1 MNVDLMRKIDRGI
14 GVPVCWFFSGT
25 NRAAKIFRKPL
36 KKPINPEDVKKILFI
51 QISEMG
57 STIMA
62 YESIQ
67 YVREKYPNAKVY
79 YLIFNEMA
87 DSIRMLNIIPEENII
102 TIRGKS
108 LTEFVFDTLK
118 AIRKLRREKIDV
130 AFDLELF
137 SRASNILS
145 YMSGSRNRVGF
156 HKYCMEGLYRGNF
169 MTHKVWYNPHQHV
182 SLNFL
187 SLVHAIEAPENE
199 VPLLKKSFG
208 IEKVEPPKII
218 STKEQKESMF
228 NKLRSINPKLTKKHK
243 IILLNPNASQL
254 IPIRRW
260 PLASYVEL
268 AKKLLS
274 DKKVFLVIT
283 GVSGEKP
290 DAQAICNAVGVERCI
305 DLTGRTRNI
314 RELIDLYN
322 ISDLLITNDSGPAHF
337 ASCTPIKII
346 AFFGP
351 ETPKIYG
358 PLSRHSKVM
367 YLNFSCSPCVSA
379 YNHRKTP
386 CNDNKCLQAINPNE
400 VYKAVKLMKI

>member
-1 MNVDLMRKIDRGI
+1 MNVDLMRKIDYWI
-14 GVPVCWFFSGT
+14 GVLVCWFFSGT
-25 NRAAKIFRKPL
+25 NRVANVFRRPP
-36 KKPINPEDVKKILFI
+36 KKPIDNVDKVLFI

-62 YESIQ
+62 YESIR
-67 YVREKYPNAKVY
+67 YVKEKYPDAKIY
-79 YLIFNEMA
+79 YLIFNEMV
-87 DSIRMLNIIPEENII
+87 DSIRMLNVISEENII

-108 LTEFVFDTLK
+108 FAGFVVDTLK
-118 AIRKLRREKIDV
+118 AIRRLRREKIDV

-169 MTHKVWYNPHQHV
+169 MTHKVSYNPHQHI

-208 IEKVEPPKII
+208 IEKVDPPKIV
-218 STKEQKESMF
+218 STKEEKENMF

-243 IILLNPNASQL
+243 MILLNPNASQL

-283 GVSGEKP
+283 GVAGEKA
-290 DAQAICNAVGVERCI
+290 DAQAICNAVGTDRCI
-305 DLTGRTRNI
+305 DLTGKTRNI

-337 ASCTPIKII
+337 ASTTQIKII

-358 PLSRHSKVM
+358 PLSRNCKVM
-367 YLNFSCSPCVSA
+367 YSNFSCSPCVSA

-386 CNDNKCLQAINPNE
+386 CNDNKCLQVITPDE
-400 VYKAVKLMKI
+400 VYKVVKSLKI